1 MATAKKNLLL
11 LRFNYIS
18 FFCITCQRMVYRW
31 GQDFKGFGLVDKNRG
46 ALGSDLTSDRHWPM
60 IVFMDVLPVYL
71 FNSEEED
78 LMKLSAPKKTL
89 FLISIF
95 VAVLAIVAVFVSIP
109 FVTPHAFWVLTAGYV
124 MLAAGVFFKGI

>member
-1 MATAKKNLLL
+1 
-11 LRFNYIS
+11 
-18 FFCITCQRMVYRW
+18 
-31 GQDFKGFGLVDKNRG
+31 
-46 ALGSDLTSDRHWPM
+46 
-60 IVFMDVLPVYL
+60 
-71 FNSEEED
+71 
-78 LMKLSAPKKTL
+78 MKLSAPKKTL